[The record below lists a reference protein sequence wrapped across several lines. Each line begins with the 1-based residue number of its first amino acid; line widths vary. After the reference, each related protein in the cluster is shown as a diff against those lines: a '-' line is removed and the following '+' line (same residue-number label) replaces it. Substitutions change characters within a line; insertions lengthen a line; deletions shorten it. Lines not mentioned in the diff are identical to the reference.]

1 MTVSTKGD
9 EIIEGYLTG
18 WYEFSE
24 TVNIK
29 VIYYVIYTTEP
40 VFDKRWDFNVS
51 KATDI
56 PFFNESSFP
65 ACAMLLLQTEAT
77 IRRCSVKKSVLKN
90 FQNSQENNCVRTS
103 FHKSC
108 KPRPATL
115 LNNSSGIGVFLW
127 ISRKF

>member
-18 WYEFSE
+18 WFEFSE

-40 VFDKRWDFNVS
+40 VFDNRWDFNVS

-56 PFFNESSFP
+56 PFFNESSFS
-65 ACAMLLLQTEAT
+65 ACTMLLLQTEAT
-77 IRRCSVKKSVLKN
+77 IRRCSIKK
-90 FQNSQENNCVRTS
+90 
-103 FHKSC
+103 
-108 KPRPATL
+108 
-115 LNNSSGIGVFLW
+115 VFLKIFKIHRKTPVLELLFIKVASLVLQLYW
-127 ISRKF
+127 IIALT